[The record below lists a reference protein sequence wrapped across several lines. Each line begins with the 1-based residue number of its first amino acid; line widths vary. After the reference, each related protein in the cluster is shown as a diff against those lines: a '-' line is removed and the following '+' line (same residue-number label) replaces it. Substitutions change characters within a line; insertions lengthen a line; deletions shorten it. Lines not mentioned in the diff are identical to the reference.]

1 MIDGHLLRVVLSA
14 GDNNPDPTTRG
25 ADLSGDASD
34 VIALL
39 DARGFWIYRRDRPF
53 TDACACAPL
62 HNPDYYESD
71 NCMAVSL
78 PRSLEV
84 K

>member
-1 MIDGHLLRVVLSA
+1 MLRVVLSA
-14 GDNNPDPTTRG
+14 DDNNPDLTTRG

-39 DARGFWIYRRDRPF
+39 DARGFGTYRRDRPF
-53 TDACACAPL
+53 TGACAYAPL
-62 HNPDYYESD
+62 HNLDYYESN